1 MHITDLEPSQVDEA
15 AELAAAAYAEDPIFQ
30 AVFST
35 AKRRRA
41 FHLTE
46 QGITLRQHDPARV
59 VRVAIDGGAV
69 VGVAIWKT
77 DGAGG
82 GVPGELDRR
91 AEKLLRTF
99 FRKLG
104 ADRQPYAR
112 FAVALRAAM
121 PMDPDVFLAQLAVRP
136 DRQREGIGQALLDDG
151 LARADARERTVRLQ
165 TSLPRNVAFYER
177 SGFVVV
183 GRHEL
188 YIGSPPLWNMRR
200 DHVR

>member
-1 MHITDLEPSQVDEA
+1 MLRGRGPGWDTRGVHITDLEPSQVDEA

-136 DRQREGIGQALLDDG
+136 DRQREGSARRSWTTASPVPMPESGPSVCRRASRATWRSTSGPAL
-151 LARADARERTVRLQ
+151 
-165 TSLPRNVAFYER
+165 S
-177 SGFVVV
+177 S
-183 GRHEL
+183 
-188 YIGSPPLWNMRR
+188 
-200 DHVR
+200 